1 MEERV
6 VVVDD
11 DEVER
16 PYRSRWYRTGK
27 RIIICCYDT
36 FILFD
41 EPWPNSV
48 QAKEKITKTD
58 GVVKFEH
65 LQGNSYILTC
75 PGGQKLGHTG
85 TMETGAVYQLAKITC
100 QKIFGDAM
108 VEEEGEESADDGRQ
122 GVMADPPRLRIFHEK
137 QH

>member
-1 MEERV
+1 MAKLFCHALV
-6 VVVDD
+6 T
-11 DEVER
+11 
-16 PYRSRWYRTGK
+16 TGLVLTLLLSLLA
-27 RIIICCYDT
+27 D
-36 FILFD
+36 
-41 EPWPNSV
+41 SV
-48 QAKEKITKTD
+48 QAKEKIIKTD